1 MDLRTDGRA
10 LALIKQ
16 LLDPTVTTKP
26 QMDVIP
32 QKPVFKPA
40 PILQPFERVT
50 PESQGVSSAHIAAF
64 ITEMRAD
71 ASLDPHG
78 FLLLRNGKLLCDAT
92 FGAYRHDIWHITHS
106 ECKSITGL
114 AIGML
119 IDEGKL
125 TVEDRLVDILG
136 EKKVGKLNALTH
148 KGIQIKHLLTMTSG
162 ILFNE
167 AGSVTE
173 RDWVKCFMES
183 AVVTEPGAV
192 FNYNSMN
199 TYMLSAVV
207 KTVTGEGLVAYLTPR
222 LFAPLGIENFFWETC
237 PKGIE
242 KGGWGLYI
250 MPEDI
255 AKIGQMV
262 LDKGVWKGRRIV
274 SEAWIDAATS
284 KHAEAPANFGDYNYG
299 YQIWVG
305 RKAHTFLFNGMFGQ
319 NVLGNFDNGIL
330 LVSNAGNN
338 ELFQQSNQY
347 PIADRYFETACFADG
362 PIRAA
367 RGAKAAMEK
376 AKAYAATELCRTQ
389 PKLFGTLL
397 ATKPALDLKALCE
410 CLDGKTYATTD
421 KHAAALGVNPLYA
434 QALQNNLS
442 KGVRG
447 LSFSCVKN
455 ELVLTVMENDANHV
469 LPIGFDKPKYTR
481 LDIHGEVHQ
490 VGVFGRFDTDED
502 ETPVLILRVSFL
514 ETANTRII
522 KFFFSD
528 GKLVSRWMES
538 PGKAYLTEALESV
551 RKQVSFVNTIM
562 QRTDETVFVYA
573 IERAFECEAVFT
585 EV

>member
-1 MDLRTDGRA
+1 MDLRTDSRA

-26 QMDVIP
+26 QLDTLP
-32 QKPVFKPA
+32 QKPLFKPA
-40 PILQPFERVT
+40 PIKQPFTRAT
-50 PESQGVSSAHIAAF
+50 PESQGIPSEQVAAF
-64 ITEMRAD
+64 ITELRAD
-71 ASLDPHG
+71 NSLDPHG
-78 FLLLRNGKLLCDAT
+78 FLLLRHGKLIADVT
-92 FGAYRHDIWHITHS
+92 FGAYRHDVWHITHS

-119 IDEGKL
+119 VDEGKL
-125 TVEDRLVDILG
+125 SVEDRLVDVLG
-136 EKKVGKLNALTH
+136 EKTVGKVNALTH

-173 RDWVKCFMES
+173 KDWVKCYMS
-183 AVVTEPGAV
+183 SVITSEPGST

-207 KTVTGEGLVAYLTPR
+207 KAVTGEGLVQYLTPR

-237 PKGIE
+237 PMGIE

-262 LDKGVWKGRRIV
+262 LDKGVWKGKRIV
-274 SEAWIDAATS
+274 SEAWIDAATA
-284 KHAEAPANFGDYNYG
+284 KHAEAPANFGAYNYG

-305 RKAHTFLFNGMFGQ
+305 REEHSFLFNGMFGQ
-319 NVLGNFDNGIL
+319 NVLGYFDSGIL

-338 ELFQQSNQY
+338 ELFQQSSQY
-347 PIADRYFETACFADG
+347 PIADKYFGAVQYADT

-367 RGAKAAMEK
+367 RGARSAVEK
-376 AKAYAATELCRTQ
+376 AKKYAATELHRTQ
-389 PKLFGTLL
+389 PQLFGELMAKTP
-397 ATKPALDLKALCE
+397 KRDIEALCQ
-410 CLDGKTYATTD
+410 CLDGKTYKTTD

-434 QALQNNLS
+434 QALQNNLA

-447 LSFSCVKN
+447 LAFASGKDG
-455 ELVLTVMENDANHV
+455 LVLTVMENDANHV
-469 LPIGFDKPKYTR
+469 LPIGFDKPKYTQ
-481 LDIHGEVHQ
+481 LDFHGEAHQ
-490 VGVFGRFDTDED
+490 VAVYGRFDTDED
-502 ETPVLILRVSFL
+502 ATPVLTVRVSFL
-514 ETANTRII
+514 ESANARII

-528 GKLVSRWMES
+528 GKLLSRWMES
-538 PGKAYLTEALESV
+538 PGKTYLTGAMDSV
-551 RKQVSFVNTIM
+551 RKQVAFVDTIL
-562 QRTDETVFVYA
+562 QRTDEELFVYA
-573 IERAFECEAVFT
+573 IERAFECEADFT